1 MARLGATKGATIG
14 GAVTIESRGWE
25 GVILGGT
32 MGAACEA
39 KSGASRPAISA
50 TWDYLKGDGFVDYP
64 VFEMGY
70 ESLLRRYLFVTKTN

>member
-1 MARLGATKGATIG
+1 MDAAYGAI
-14 GAVTIESRGWE
+14 
-25 GVILGGT
+25 
-32 MGAACEA
+32 
-39 KSGASRPAISA
+39 SGASRPAISA